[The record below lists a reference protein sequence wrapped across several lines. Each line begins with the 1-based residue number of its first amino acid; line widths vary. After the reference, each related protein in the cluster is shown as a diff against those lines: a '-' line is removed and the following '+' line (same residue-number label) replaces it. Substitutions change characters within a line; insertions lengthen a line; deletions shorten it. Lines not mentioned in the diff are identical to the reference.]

1 LDIEIFHYDLPS
13 LEILS
18 QDDKEMSIKLKGISL
33 QYANAL
39 RRICLNGVPVF
50 AIDTVDIIENSSVL
64 ADEGIA
70 HRLGLIPLKTDL
82 SRFVEPSK
90 CECHSESGC
99 SNCRVM
105 LMIDVGES
113 DTTRTVYSNELTSE
127 DDTVKPTSDK
137 IPIVVMAPGQRLKIE
152 AYARLGRGT
161 EHAKWNSANISTLVN
176 TEKEGE
182 YLLTV
187 ESTGALT
194 PQQIFIEGIGE
205 LSMRLEE
212 FKTILKEIKTA

>member
-1 LDIEIFHYDLPS
+1 MPS
-13 LEILS
+13 LEVLS
-18 QDDKEMSIKLKGISL
+18 HDKQKMSVKLKGIQL

-50 AIDTVDIIENSSVL
+50 AIDTVDIIENTSVL

-70 HRLGLIPLKTDL
+70 HRLGMIPLTTDT

-105 LMIDVGES
+105 LMIDSG
-113 DTTRTVYSNELTSE
+113 DTDSTRTINSNELTSE
-127 DDTVKPTSDK
+127 DEVVKPTSDK
-137 IPIVVMAPGQRLKIE
+137 IPIVVVAPGQRLKIE

-161 EHAKWNSANISTLVN
+161 EHAKWNSSNIATLIN
-176 TEKEGE
+176 TDKEDE
-182 YLLTV
+182 HILTV
-187 ESTGALT
+187 ESTGALS
-194 PQQIFIEGIGE
+194 PQQIILGSVEE
-205 LSMRLEE
+205 LSQRLEE
-212 FKTILKEIKTA
+212 FKQILSDLK